1 VSEDVTRYG
10 DLLRR
15 ERSGTGF
22 AFAFLALA
30 VCLVLVTALVSAFT
44 SGGGMW
50 AARLS
55 VAALALAL
63 GYHLV
68 RTGWD
73 WWRQG
78 STSRSRVD
86 RVRSRARTWLD
97 FLVFYGLVWAYTGLL
112 GGLVAVTGLGRD
124 ANGLVRFALMAGCF
138 AAAYQLA
145 VQTVG
150 WWRRRQARQG

>member
-1 VSEDVTRYG
+1 VSEDVRRYR

-22 AFAFLALA
+22 ALAFLALA
-30 VCLVLVTALVSAFT
+30 ACLVLVTAVVSAFT
-44 SGGGMW
+44 GGGGMW
-50 AARLS
+50 AARFS

-73 WWRQG
+73 WWRHG
-78 STSRSRVD
+78 STSMSRVD

-97 FLVFYGLVWAYTGLL
+97 FLVFYALVWAYTGLL
-112 GGLVAVTGLGRD
+112 GGLVAVTGLGTD
-124 ANGLVRFALMAGCF
+124 ANGLVRFALMAVCL

-145 VQTVG
+145 VQTVA